1 MISLKSLVA
10 LAAFSVTQVQG
21 IDLDVTS
28 TDSIKSAAGAIAKDL
43 VSLYNQSQTPG
54 NPIGVLNAPYYWWES
69 GAMFDTLIQY
79 WRLTGDSQYNKL
91 VTQGLAAQ
99 RGPNDDFMP
108 PNQTISM
115 GNDDQSIWALAA
127 MSAVETRLVE
137 DQNVSWI
144 DLAQAT
150 FDEQVLR
157 WDGETCNGG
166 LHWQIFTFNTGYSY
180 KNTITNGNFFQLAAR
195 LAVSKNND
203 TYSDWATKAWN
214 WTKAVGFIDEDF
226 NVFDGADVSK
236 DCSAINKVQFSENA
250 GTFIAGAA
258 YMYNHT
264 HGETQAHWKTA
275 LDGLLNRTISVFFP
289 SGIATETACESKNS
303 CTIDQRAFK
312 GVLGKWLVDTIA
324 VAPHTSD
331 LITKQL
337 TSSAQAAVKTCGNN
351 GCGLDWSGNTKNS
364 SAGVGE
370 QIDALNYVQGLLHS
384 QASASTTRNSSSATT
399 TGSGGSTSTSGS
411 PIMTVTNNAA
421 VGMVVGHSALNF
433 SILGA
438 LAWLV
443 L

>member
-1 MISLKSLVA
+1 MVSVKSLVA

-28 TDSIKSAAGAIAKDL
+28 TDSIKSGAGTIAKDL
-43 VSLYNQSQTPG
+43 VGLYNQSQTPG
-54 NPIGVLNAPYYWWES
+54 NPIGVLSPPYYWWES

-91 VTQGLAAQ
+91 VTQGLAYQ

-108 PNQTISM
+108 LNQTKSM

-137 DQNVSWI
+137 DQNVSWAG
-144 DLAQAT
+144 LAQAT
-150 FDEQVLR
+150 FDEQVVR
-157 WDGETCNGG
+157 WDEKTCNGG
-166 LHWQIFTFNTGYSY
+166 LRWQIFTFNTGYSY

-203 TYSDWATKAWN
+203 TYSEWATKAWN

-236 DCSAINKVQFSENA
+236 NCSAINKVQFSENA

-258 YMYNHT
+258 YMYNYT
-264 HGETQAHWKTA
+264 NGDTQWKTA
-275 LDGLLNRTISVFFP
+275 LDGLLNKTISSFFP
-289 SGIATETACESKNS
+289 SGIATETACETKNS
-303 CTIDQRAFK
+303 CNIDQRAFK

-324 VAPHTSD
+324 VAPYTSD

-337 TSSAQAAVKTCGNN
+337 TSTAQAAAKTCGDN
-351 GCGLDWSGNTKNS
+351 GCGLDWSGNAKNS
-364 SAGVGE
+364 STGVGE
-370 QIDALNYVQGLLHS
+370 QIDALNYVQGLLHG
-384 QASASTTRNSSSATT
+384 QALSSTTQNSSGATT
-399 TGSGGSTSTSGS
+399 TGSGGSTSTSAS
-411 PIMTVTNNAA
+411 ANASVTGNAA
-421 VGMVVGHSALNF
+421 VGMVAGHSALSF

-438 LAWLV
+438 LTWLV

>member
-1 MISLKSLVA
+1 MVSVKSLVA
-10 LAAFSVTQVQG
+10 LAAFSVIQVQG

-28 TDSIKSAAGAIAKDL
+28 TDSIKSAASTIAKDL
-43 VSLYNQSQTPG
+43 VGLYNQSQTPG
-54 NPIGVLNAPYYWWES
+54 NPIGVLSPPYYWWET

-115 GNDDQSIWALAA
+115 GSDDQSIWALAA

-137 DQNVSWI
+137 DQNVSWV

-157 WDGETCNGG
+157 WDEKTCNGG
-166 LHWQIFTFNTGYSY
+166 LRWQIFTFNNGYTY

-195 LAVSKNND
+195 LATSQKND

-214 WTKAVGFIDEDF
+214 WTRAVGFVDEDF
-226 NVFDGADVSK
+226 NVFDGAEVSTN
-236 DCSAINKVQFSENA
+236 CSSINKVQFSENA

-258 YMYNHT
+258 YMYNYT
-264 HGETQAHWKTA
+264 NGDAQWKIA
-275 LDGLLNRTISVFFP
+275 LDGLLNRTISAFFP

-303 CTIDQRAFK
+303 CNTDQRAFK

-324 VAPHTSD
+324 VAPYTSD

-351 GCGLDWSGNTKNS
+351 GCGLDWSGTGKNS
-364 SAGVGE
+364 STGVGE

-384 QASASTTRNSSSATT
+384 QALASTTQNSSSATT
-399 TGSGGSTSTSGS
+399 SGSGSSTSTSGS
-411 PIMTVTNNAA
+411 ASASSTQNAA
-421 VGMVVGHSALNF
+421 VGMVVGPSALSF

-438 LAWLV
+438 LTWLM